1 MKHVYTHDNI
11 VVLHA
16 VKNVLSLHDIESFIK
31 NEHSVPVG
39 AQHGINNIFHELWI
53 VNDADQAQ
61 ASRIIKDEFE
71 SVGAREEWICSRCHE
86 HNDGSFE
93 ICWKCQAS
101 NDQS

>member
-11 VVLHA
+11 VVLHS
-16 VKNVLSLHDIESFIK
+16 VKNVLSRHDIESFIK

-71 SVGAREEWICSRCHE
+71 SVGSKDEWICSRCHE
-86 HNDGSFE
+86 QNDGSFE